1 MELRRAVEERK
12 RKSSVL
18 DDLYHQRQELKSRK
32 EELFEIKN
40 REQKDVDKLEKSG
53 LTSFFYEVI
62 GKKDEKL
69 DKEKQEA
76 YEAALKYN
84 TVAGELEN
92 VEREITGLQDY
103 VRELPL
109 YEVKLRKAIEE
120 KKEWLKENNPDKE
133 SDILKLESEIAYLE
147 SQLKEVREAIDAGK
161 SARISAR
168 NAKEKLGSAK
178 NWGVYD
184 LVGGGMISGLAK
196 HSALDEAQN
205 HINNLQMNLRRFQT
219 ELADINI
226 NGNVEV
232 GVGNFCRFADIFWDN
247 IFVDWA
253 VLDKINNS
261 LDSITSV
268 ERKITDTLSGL
279 ETMKTHINDEV
290 ENKKKE
296 LEELVA
302 LA

>member
-1 MELRRAVEERK
+1 MELRKEVEERK

-18 DDLYHQRQELKSRK
+18 DDLYRQRQELKIRK

-40 REQKDVDKLEKSG
+40 REQKDVDKLERTG

-84 TVAGELEN
+84 TVVGELEN
-92 VEREITGLQDY
+92 VERDIASFQDY

-109 YEVKLRKAIEE
+109 YEVKLSKAIEE
-120 KKEWLKENNPDKE
+120 KKKWLKENNPDKE
-133 SDILKLESEIAYLE
+133 TEILKIESQIAYLE

-168 NAKEKLGSAK
+168 DAKEKLESAK

-196 HSALDEAQN
+196 HSALDEAQS

-232 GVGNFCRFADIFWDN
+232 GVSDFCRFADIFWDN
-247 IFVDWA
+247 VFVDWA

-261 LDSITSV
+261 LDSINSV
-268 ERKITDTLSGL
+268 ERKITDTLNGL
-279 ETMKTHINDEV
+279 ETMKIHINEEV